1 MIILYLLLQQKEY
14 KNNLL
19 KSNYILNSSSNFGK
33 QWININ
39 AIMKSYPSVSS
50 NHPLRNPV
58 VNILPKILP
67 ATVNPK
73 ISTTDKTNNFTIK
86 KKSKPIDSG
95 EKRIIDNNIQI
106 AGMVTDISKS
116 NKNFHSVKTVTTDAK
131 VVQMDKLS
139 NEQKNNINL
148 SNISV
153 GNSKI
158 SKDTSQNIPG
168 LPQIRKT
175 TPRLAKTR
183 SAQNMKLM
191 AQVLS
196 SKSSANCTT
205 LRSKEKDTTDKNIDE
220 HCTMSKVVSS
230 ILLHLKKY

>member
-1 MIILYLLLQQKEY
+1 MIIVYLLLQQKEY

-19 KSNYILNSSSNFGK
+19 KSNYILDSSSNFEK
-33 QWININ
+33 QWINMNI
-39 AIMKSYPSVSS
+39 IMKSYPSVSS

-73 ISTTDKTNNFTIK
+73 ISTTDKTNNFTMK
-86 KKSKPIDSG
+86 KNSKPIDDNG
-95 EKRIIDNNIQI
+95 EKRIIDNNIQTV
-106 AGMVTDISKS
+106 GMVTEISKS
-116 NKNFHSVKTVTTDAK
+116 NKNLHSIKTVTIDAK
-131 VVQMDKLS
+131 VMEMDKLS
-139 NEQKNNINL
+139 NEQKNNTKL
-148 SNISV
+148 SNISAES
-153 GNSKI
+153 SKI
-158 SKDTSQNIPG
+158 SKDTSQNMSG

-196 SKSSANCTT
+196 SKSLANCNT
-205 LRSKEKDTTDKNIDE
+205 LKSKEKDTTDKNNDE
-220 HCTMSKVVSS
+220 HCTVSKVVSS
-230 ILLHLKKY
+230 ILLH

>member
-1 MIILYLLLQQKEY
+1 MLILYSLLQQKEY
-14 KNNLL
+14 KNNWL
-19 KSNYILNSSSNFGK
+19 KSILDSSSNFGK
-33 QWININ
+33 WINVN

-50 NHPLRNPV
+50 NHPLRNPI

-86 KKSKPIDSG
+86 KNSKPINNSG

-106 AGMVTDISKS
+106 AGIVTDISKS
-116 NKNFHSVKTVTTDAK
+116 NKNLDSVKTVATDAK
-131 VVQMDKLS
+131 VVQMDKSS
-139 NEQKNNINL
+139 NEQKSNINL
-148 SNISV
+148 NNISAE
-153 GNSKI
+153 NSKI
-158 SKDTSQNIPG
+158 SKNTSQNISR

-175 TPRLAKTR
+175 TPRLAKTK

-196 SKSSANCTT
+196 SKSSANCNT

-230 ILLHLKKY
+230 ILLY

>member
-1 MIILYLLLQQKEY
+1 MIIVYLLLQQKEY

-19 KSNYILNSSSNFGK
+19 KSNYILDSSSNFEK
-33 QWININ
+33 QWINMN

-73 ISTTDKTNNFTIK
+73 ISTTDKTNNVTMK
-86 KKSKPIDSG
+86 KHSKPIDDNG
-95 EKRIIDNNIQI
+95 EKQIIDNNIQT
-106 AGMVTDISKS
+106 AGMVTEISKS
-116 NKNFHSVKTVTTDAK
+116 NKNLHSVKTVTVDLK
-131 VVQMDKLS
+131 VMQMDKLS
-139 NEQKNNINL
+139 NEQKNNTKL
-148 SNISV
+148 TNISV
-153 GNSKI
+153 ENSKI
-158 SKDTSQNIPG
+158 SKDTSPNMSG

-196 SKSSANCTT
+196 SKSLANCNT
-205 LRSKEKDTTDKNIDE
+205 LKSKEKDTTDKNNDE
-220 HCTMSKVVSS
+220 HRTVSKVVSS
-230 ILLHLKKY
+230 ILLH